1 MKWLL
6 ILVAI
11 VLLIMAC
18 QKSETFLSED
28 TNDKRMIVYLV
39 NNEVPL
45 EEWEPRYIDM
55 LIKTDIEEFKSFLD
69 TDETMVGY
77 FSQSSELKQY
87 ILDGIMSL
95 KDLNL

>member
-11 VLLIMAC
+11 VLLMMAHH
-18 QKSETFLSED
+18 KSESFLSEG

-45 EEWEPRYIDM
+45 GEWEPRYIDM
-55 LIKTDIEEFKSFLD
+55 LTKTDMEEFKSFLD

-77 FSQSSELKQY
+77 FSQSSELKKS

>member
-11 VLLIMAC
+11 VLLIMAHH
-18 QKSETFLSED
+18 KSEAFLSED

-39 NNEVPL
+39 INRVPL
-45 EEWEPRYIDM
+45 KEWEPRYIDM
-55 LIKTDIEEFKSFLD
+55 LTKTDKEQFKSFLD

-77 FSQSSELKQY
+77 FSQSSELKKS
-87 ILDGIMSL
+87 ILDGITSL
-95 KDLNL
+95 KDLIL